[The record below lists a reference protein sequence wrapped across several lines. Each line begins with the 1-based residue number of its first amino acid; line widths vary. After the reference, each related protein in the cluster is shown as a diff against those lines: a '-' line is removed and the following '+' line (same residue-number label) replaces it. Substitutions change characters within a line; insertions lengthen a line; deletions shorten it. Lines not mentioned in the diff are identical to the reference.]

1 MTEWHSSPM
10 QNIFFPGDWVWLTN
24 TEMFLKLK
32 AIIFFFKIQ
41 IYYLKNLNIFFF
53 LYFTIKKNSSPPRS
67 SSLKLVTSRLS
78 TQPSFRALDIN
89 SMSKMY
95 SNNKLLHKHFCKVSF
110 YMIPFICTIVCIIV
124 WRLWRTI
131 QCLHFPVL

>member
-10 QNIFFPGDWVWLTN
+10 QSIFLPGNWVWLTN

-32 AIIFFFKIQ
+32 AIIFFLKIQ

-78 TQPSFRALDIN
+78 TQPSFRALEIN
-89 SMSKMY
+89 SMSEMY
-95 SNNKLLHKHFCKVSF
+95 SNNKLLHKHYCKVSF
-110 YMIPFICTIVCIIV
+110 FMITFICTLVCIIV

-131 QCLHFPVL
+131 NL